1 LNNIKGE
8 KIMQKYYLTPFIV
21 AITILLVFTNT
32 PAFAQESSMGK
43 TLILYYSRTGNTKMC
58 CEALQKEL
66 DADLI
71 EIKDLK
77 NRDGG
82 WGFFTGALGSMFNV
96 HTKIDPLNPDL
107 SSYKNII
114 IASPIWT
121 GTLATAIRTLIDDN
135 RWDGK
140 NVVLFTTTNAAEK
153 EKYIEKSKARVAQRG
168 AQVLGY
174 CQVVVKN
181 EVNGKRIDKTQQE
194 IIEAARGFV
203 PEIKQAFSLP
213 STKTKQ

>member
-1 LNNIKGE
+1 
-8 KIMQKYYLTPFIV
+8 MQKYYRIPFIAV
-21 AITILLVFTNT
+21 IALLLLCTSTLTV
-32 PAFAQESSMGK
+32 AQENSMGK

-58 CEALQKEL
+58 CEALKKEIG
-66 DADLI
+66 ADMI

-107 SSYKNII
+107 SPYKNII

-121 GTLATAIRTLIDDN
+121 GTLSTAIRTLIDEN

-168 AQVLGY
+168 ARVLGY

-181 EVNGKRIDKTQQE
+181 EVSGTRVDKSKQE
-194 IIEAARGFV
+194 ILEDALKFV
-203 PEIKQAFSLP
+203 PEIKKAFSLP
-213 STKTKQ
+213 

>member
-1 LNNIKGE
+1 
-8 KIMQKYYLTPFIV
+8 MQRHYRTPFIAV
-21 AITILLVFTNT
+21 IALLLICTSTLTI
-32 PAFAQESSMGK
+32 AQESSMGK

-66 DADLI
+66 GADLL

-96 HTKIDPLNPDL
+96 HTNIDPLNPDL

-121 GTLATAIRTLIDDN
+121 GTLSTAIRTLIDKNRLDN
-135 RWDGK
+135 K
-140 NVVLFTTTNAAEK
+140 QVVMFTTTNAAEK
-153 EKYIEKSKARVAQRG
+153 EKYIEKSKVRAANNG
-168 AQVLGY
+168 AQVVGY
-174 CQVVVKN
+174 YQVVVKR
-181 EVNGKRIDKTQQE
+181 EADGKKVDKPKQE
-194 IIEAARGFV
+194 IIEDTLRFAT
-203 PEIKQAFSLP
+203 EIKKAF
-213 STKTKQ
+213 K

>member
-1 LNNIKGE
+1 MIKGTH
-8 KIMQKYYLTPFIV
+8 KVSLIVIPILFVLT
-21 AITILLVFTNT
+21 ASL
-32 PAFAQESSMGK
+32 AFAQESSMGK
-43 TLILYYSRTGNTKMC
+43 ILILYYSRTGNTKMC

-66 DADLI
+66 GADMI

-77 NRDGG
+77 NRSGG
-82 WGFFTGALGSMFNV
+82 WGFFTGAAGSMFNV
-96 HTKIDPLNPDL
+96 HTNIDPLNPDL
-107 SSYKNII
+107 SPYKNII

-121 GTLATAIRTLIDDN
+121 GTLSTAIRTLIDENRFDN
-135 RWDGK
+135 K
-140 NVVLFTTTNAAEK
+140 KVVMFTTTNAAEK

-213 STKTKQ
+213 STKTQQ